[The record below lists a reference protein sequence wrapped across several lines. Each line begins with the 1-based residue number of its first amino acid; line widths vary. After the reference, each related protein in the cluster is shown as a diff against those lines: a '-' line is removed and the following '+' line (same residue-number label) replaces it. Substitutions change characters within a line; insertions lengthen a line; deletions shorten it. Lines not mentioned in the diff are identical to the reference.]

1 MFCANCGMRSTPG
14 VNFCKQ
20 CGASLSTASPLSEN
34 TPKPPKVTGMF
45 WAIALFG
52 LGSFAVMFGSIIAL
66 TALGA
71 DEEPLVATGIF
82 GSAAIVMITW
92 LLIRQLSRFINLYQN
107 YTEPS
112 RPQQISQ
119 PHDRAYPQ
127 IEAPPR
133 PVSSVTEHTTR
144 NFAPVPDDER
154 NSRDRVQR

>member
-20 CGASLSTASPLSEN
+20 CGANLSTASPLSEN
-34 TPKPPKVTGMF
+34 TSKPPKVTGMF
-45 WAIALFG
+45 WAVALFG
-52 LGSFAVMFGSIIAL
+52 VASLSVLFGAIIAL

-71 DEEPLVATGIF
+71 EEEALVPTAIF
-82 GSAAIVMITW
+82 GTAGIVTIAW
-92 LLIRQLSRFINLYQN
+92 LLIRQLSRYINLSQN

-119 PHDRAYPQ
+119 SHDRAYPQ
-127 IEAPPR
+127 LEAPPR

-144 NFAPVPDDER
+144 NFAPVRDD
-154 NSRDRVQR
+154 DRAQR